1 MKTDTTKLFDEM
13 LKDNAAPPENES
25 QMIEQQINE
34 KIKASIGKMQ
44 ADFDKKLKESEEK
57 LNNILSKVK
66 ENNNEESNNREEAE
80 RTGTDKDIDLSDQ
93 KQEDDIE
100 G

>member
-25 QMIEQQINE
+25 QKIEQQINE

-66 ENNNEESNNREEAE
+66 ENNHEESNREEAE
-80 RTGTDKDIDLSDQ
+80 WTGTDKDIDLSDQ
-93 KQEDDIE
+93 EQEDDTQS
-100 G
+100 

>member
-25 QMIEQQINE
+25 QKIEQQLNE

-44 ADFDKKLKESEEK
+44 ADFDKKLNEAEAK

-66 ENNNEESNNREEAE
+66 ENNNEENNREEAE
-80 RTGTDKDIDLSDQ
+80 RTGADKDIDISDQ
-93 KQEDDIE
+93 EQEDDTE

>member
-25 QMIEQQINE
+25 QKIEQQINE
-34 KIKASIGKMQ
+34 KIKASMGKMQ
-44 ADFDKKLKESEEK
+44 ADFDKKLKESEER

-66 ENNNEESNNREEAE
+66 ENNNEESNREEAE
-80 RTGTDKDIDLSDQ
+80 RTGTDKDFDISDQ
-93 KQEDDIE
+93 EQEADIE
-100 G
+100 S

>member
-25 QMIEQQINE
+25 QKIEQQINE

-66 ENNNEESNNREEAE
+66 
-80 RTGTDKDIDLSDQ
+80 DIDLSDQ
-93 KQEDDIE
+93 EQEDDTQS
-100 G
+100 

>member
-25 QMIEQQINE
+25 QKIEQQINE

-44 ADFDKKLKESEEK
+44 SDFEKKLKESEEK

-66 ENNNEESNNREEAE
+66 ENNYEESNGEEAE

-93 KQEDDIE
+93 EQEDDTE